1 MKHLLL
7 WLVTSGLAAQEA
19 TVIQNAMVYTATK
32 PAFVGS
38 VAFSGG
44 KITAVGEKLV
54 VPPGAR
60 VIDGTGLHVSPGI
73 IDSHSHIAVAG
84 FGVNEGSV
92 SVSSMV
98 QIRDVLDAE
107 DVAIYR
113 ALAGG
118 VTTANILHGSA
129 NAIGGNNQLIK
140 MRWGQTAAGL
150 LMEGGTPSIKFALG
164 ENPKRQGNP
173 APQSGGVAR
182 YPATR
187 MGVEDVYR
195 QAFTE
200 ARAYQKAI
208 ADFKA
213 GKSMMAPRRDL
224 KLEPLVEVLEGK
236 RLVHCHAYRSDEMLM
251 MMRVAE
257 EFGFRLATFQHVQE
271 GYKIAKE
278 MVKHG
283 VAGAGF
289 SDWWSYKMEV
299 VDGIP
304 YNMTIM
310 TKKGVLTGV
319 NSDDAGLMRR
329 LNTEAAKSIRY
340 GGLTEEQALAL
351 VAINPAKQMKVDSL
365 IGSIEPGKSADLV
378 IWNKPP
384 LSSYAVAQKVFI
396 DGTLYFDRDKDMSD
410 RGRRAAAKKAL
421 EDQLKLEAPP
431 EQKKGGPPGRRGP
444 ASEEIAQ

>member
-1 MKHLLL
+1 MRNIGW
-7 WLVTSGLAAQEA
+7 WLLAASLGAQES
-19 TVIQNAMVYTATK
+19 TVIQNATVYTATK

-44 KITAVGEKLV
+44 KITAVGDKLI
-54 VPPGAR
+54 VPPGAK

-73 IDSHSHIAVAG
+73 IDSHSHIAVQG

-98 QIRDVLDAE
+98 QIQDVLDAE
-107 DVAIYR
+107 DIAIYR

-140 MRWGQTAAGL
+140 MRWGETVGGL
-150 LMEGGTPSIKFALG
+150 LMEGGTSSIKFALG

-173 APQSGGVAR
+173 APQGGGVAR

-187 MGVEDVYR
+187 MGVEDIYR

-200 ARAYQKAI
+200 ARNYQKAW

-213 GKSMMAPRRDL
+213 GLTTMAPRRDL

-278 MVKHG
+278 MVAHG

-304 YNMTIM
+304 FNMAVM
-310 TKKGVLTGV
+310 TKKGVLAGV

-329 LNTEAAKSIRY
+329 LNTEAAKAMRY

-351 VAINPAKQMKVDSL
+351 VTINPAKQMHVDNL

-384 LSSYAVAQKVFI
+384 LSSYAVPQKVFI
-396 DGTLYFDRDKDMSD
+396 DGKLYFERDKDMSD

-421 EDQLKLEAPP
+421 EEQLKQEAPA

-444 ASEEIAQ
+444 ANEGAAQ

>member
-1 MKHLLL
+1 MKWILVLPAVLL
-7 WLVTSGLAAQEA
+7 AQES
-19 TVIQNAMVYTATK
+19 TVIQNATVYTATK
-32 PAFVGS
+32 SAFVGS
-38 VAFSGG
+38 VAFTGG
-44 KITAVGEKLV
+44 KITAVGDKII
-54 VPPGAR
+54 VPPGAKI
-60 VIDGTGLHVSPGI
+60 VDGTGLHVSPGI
-73 IDSHSHIAVAG
+73 IDSHSHIAVQG

-98 QIRDVLDAE
+98 RITDVIDSE
-107 DVAIYR
+107 DIAIYR

-140 MRWGQTAAGL
+140 MRWGVTAGEL
-150 LMEGGTPSIKFALG
+150 MMEGGTKSIKFALG

-173 APQSGGVAR
+173 TPQTGGVAR

-187 MGVEDVYR
+187 MGVEDIYR

-200 ARAYQKAI
+200 TRAYQKAK

-213 GKSMMAPRRDL
+213 GKTMMAPRTDL
-224 KLEPLVEVLEGK
+224 KLEALAEVLEGT
-236 RLVHCHAYRSDEMLM
+236 RLVHCHAYRGDEMLM

-278 MVKHG
+278 MAAHG

-299 VDGIP
+299 ADGIP
-304 YNMTIM
+304 FNMAVM
-310 TKKGVLTGV
+310 TKKGVLAGV

-329 LNTEAAKSIRY
+329 LNTEAAKAMRY

-351 VAINPAKQMKVDSL
+351 VTLNPAKQMKVDHL
-365 IGSIEPGKSADLV
+365 IGSIENGKSADLV

-384 LSSYAVAQKVFI
+384 LSSYAVPQKVYI
-396 DGTLYFDRDKDMSD
+396 DGKLYFERDKDMSD

-421 EDQLKLEAPP
+421 EDQLKQEAPA
-431 EQKKGGPPGRRGP
+431 EQKKGGVPGRRGP
-444 ASEEIAQ
+444 ASEGTAQ

>member
-1 MKHLLL
+1 MKYSLYFACAALL
-7 WLVTSGLAAQEA
+7 TAQES
-19 TVIQNAMVYTATK
+19 TVIQNATVYTATK
-32 PAFVGS
+32 PAFKGS

-44 KITAVGEKLV
+44 KITAVGDKII
-54 VPPGAR
+54 VPPGAK
-60 VIDGTGLHVSPGI
+60 VVDGTGLHVSPGI
-73 IDSHSHIAVAG
+73 IDSHSHIAADAI
-84 FGVNEGSV
+84 NEGSV

-98 QIRDVLDAE
+98 RIADVLDAE
-107 DVAIYR
+107 DVAIFR

-140 MRWGQTAAGL
+140 MRWGKTPGEMIMQEGTA
-150 LMEGGTPSIKFALG
+150 SIKFALG
-164 ENPKRQGNP
+164 ENPKRQGNTP
-173 APQSGGVAR
+173 APGGLPR

-187 MGVEDVYR
+187 MGVEDIYR

-200 ARAYQKAI
+200 ARAYQKAM

-213 GKSMMAPRRDL
+213 GKTSLAPRRDL
-224 KLEPLVEVLEGK
+224 KLDALVEVLEGK

-278 MVKHG
+278 MAKHG
-283 VAGAGF
+283 VGGAGF

-304 YNMTIM
+304 YNMAVM
-310 TKKGVLTGV
+310 TKKGVLSGV

-329 LNTEAAKSIRY
+329 LNTEAAKAMRY

-351 VAINPAKQMKVDSL
+351 VTINPAKQMKVDHL

-384 LSSYAVAQKVFI
+384 LSSYAVPQKVYI
-396 DGTLYFDRDKDMSD
+396 DGTLYFDRDQDMSS

-421 EDQLKLEAPP
+421 EDQLKQEAPA
-431 EQKKGGPPGRRGP
+431 EQKKGGPPARRGP
-444 ASEEIAQ
+444 ATEESAQ